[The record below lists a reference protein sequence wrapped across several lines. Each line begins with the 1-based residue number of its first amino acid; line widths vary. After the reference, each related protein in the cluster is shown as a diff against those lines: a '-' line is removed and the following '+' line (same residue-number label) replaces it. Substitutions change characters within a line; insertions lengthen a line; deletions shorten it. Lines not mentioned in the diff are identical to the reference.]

1 MGLFGFV
8 VTLGL
13 LVWAY
18 RNGKRSGS
26 RAGFAAGRRK
36 SRRHG

>member
-1 MGLFGFV
+1 MEKIGFI

-18 RNGKRSGS
+18 RTGKRSGS
-26 RAGFAAGRRK
+26 RAGFAAGRRNV
-36 SRRHG
+36 RRNG